1 MRLNARQANS
11 APNAPPAYIST
22 SLRSHPIVSPHLST
36 AYVFKQAAHTNA
48 IVSSRRQYITIVRLI
63 SDLVHLRLFLS
74 LSMGYH
80 PLFASLSIRSLLYLY
95 PSKKAIVASVNPK
108 RLFTF
113 ALFFSCLLSS
123 SDLTYSIHGS
133 LPCFCHFLVG

>member
-11 APNAPPAYIST
+11 APNAPPAYMST

-36 AYVFKQAAHTNA
+36 AYVFRQAAHINA
-48 IVSSRRQYITIVRLI
+48 IVKSRRQYITIVRLI

-80 PLFASLSIRSLLYLY
+80 PLFANLSIKSLLYLY
-95 PSKKAIVASVNPK
+95 VSSHAIVASVNPK
-108 RLFTF
+108 RDFTF
-113 ALFFSCLLSS
+113 ALFASCALLSS
-123 SDLTYSIHGS
+123 DST
-133 LPCFCHFLVG
+133 